1 MKGEE
6 KLWNMLNEK
15 LETLRATNCLPEA
28 VRVAETLLDLAKRT
42 FGDDEGGLAFSY
54 EQLGQLLDQTGDRA
68 KAKPYLLKSHAV
80 LEKARLPDQRALYRL
95 ARRLAFLCDN
105 LGQSEE
111 AIRYYEKAI
120 AAGTHL
126 DDLPYSD
133 LGTMLNNV
141 ALIFRKSGR
150 QKAAEP
156 YYLHALQIY
165 EKQLGPEH
173 ADVASVLN
181 NLAVFY
187 TNERRFTEAERTH
200 LRALAIREKV
210 LPPGHP
216 DIAQS
221 KCNLAV
227 VYHSRGD
234 YPKAAE
240 LYRASLKTWEEA
252 TDKPPED
259 YEIVAANYAD
269 LLRSL
274 GKVRKATQLEARA
287 KKKRR
292 GLL

>member
-1 MKGEE
+1 MTGEQR
-6 KLWNMLNEK
+6 LWDILNDK
-15 LETLRATNCLPEA
+15 LETLRASNRLPEA
-28 VRVAETLLDLAKRT
+28 IRVAESALELARR
-42 FGDDEGGLAFSY
+42 AFINDPASMAVSY
-54 EQLGQLLDQTGDRA
+54 EKLGQLLDQAGDRA
-68 KAKPYLLKSHAV
+68 AAKPYLLKAHEM
-80 LEKARLPDQRALYRL
+80 LEKTQTPDQHALYRS
-95 ARRLAFLCDN
+95 ARRLAFSCDN
-105 LGQSEE
+105 LGQTDE

-120 AAGTHL
+120 AAGTGME
-126 DDLPYSD
+126 DLPYSD
-133 LGTMLNNV
+133 LGTMLNNI

-165 EKQLGPEH
+165 EKHLGEEH

-181 NLAVFY
+181 NLGVFY
-187 TNERRFTEAERTH
+187 TNERRFTEAEKIH

-210 LPPGHP
+210 HPASHP

-234 YPKAAE
+234 YARAAE

-252 TDKPPED
+252 TDKPSED
-259 YEIVAANYAD
+259 YEVVAANYAD

-274 GKVRKATQLEARA
+274 GKARKANALETRA

-292 GLL
+292 G